1 MNADQLRNTFTKFF
15 VDRDHLALPAASL
28 VPNDPSMLFTIAG
41 MVQFKPYFLGEAPP
55 PGPRATTV
63 QPCVRTVDIDVI
75 GTTSRHVTFFEM
87 LGNFSFGEYFKD
99 LAIAY
104 AWELFTDAL
113 GLDPEQLWVTVH
125 VSDDEADA
133 LWREVPG
140 LLEGRLQRLEE
151 DNFWKMGETGPCGPC
166 SEIFFD
172 RGPKYGP
179 GGGPAQGGERYVEL
193 WNLVF
198 MQYERHHDGSLT
210 ALPRRNIDTG
220 AGLDR
225 ILTQIQGV
233 ESVFDTDLVAP
244 ILEAASAATGR
255 VYGST
260 EETDI
265 GLRIVADHAR
275 TFTFLISDGVFPS
288 NESRGYVLRRLIRRA
303 VLVAQRLGAKG
314 LVTPGVIDVVT
325 DVMGS
330 AYPKLL
336 RERDM
341 IKRIALHE
349 EEAFLRTLRSGTTL
363 LEAELAAG
371 SAVGGDVAFQLHD
384 TYGFPIDLTEEIAR
398 ERGIAVDRHGFD
410 LAMEEQRQRAREAG
424 RAVASASERVT
435 AAWSEI
441 RTEFGPTQFLGYH
454 EAKVEARVLAVIP
467 SSVEKSFANVDGEQA
482 PESANL
488 IEVFLDRTPFY
499 AEGGGQVG
507 DTGWITTTT
516 GRVSVLDTTTVVEG
530 LIRHLGYLLEGS
542 IEAGQ
547 EAEATIDCDRR
558 ESIRRNHTGTHLLH
572 WALRQVLGDHVRQ
585 QGSLVAPD
593 RLRFDFSHF
602 GPMSEEEIAQVEDL
616 VNSEIL
622 RNEPVRVYETTRK
635 QAEGAG
641 AIAFFGEKYGENVR
655 VVKAGQFSVEL
666 CGGTHVSS
674 LGTIGPL
681 QVVSESSIGS
691 NTRRLEAVTGKAS
704 LERFRFYERT
714 VEEAAQRLRTQ
725 PSDLVSAVD
734 RLFANQRMLEE
745 QLRTL
750 RSDQLRKEADVLAAE
765 AAGPTGGPATAG
777 PATAGPATAGPA
789 TAGPAGR
796 GAVGRVV
803 ARRDGLEAGE
813 LRDLAIAV
821 RDHPGVEA
829 VGLVGITGPE
839 RVAVVVAAR
848 KSSGTDAR
856 AAAVLAAAAVG
867 GGGGGAAEL
876 ATAGGRN
883 VASVDQALAKLSEA
897 LGSHA
902 EFASE
907 PKHEPGLEREVRAEP
922 ISEVES
928 ESEQGQ
934 DHDSKPELEG
944 KSDSMAATDLAPDQG
959 LMAGSRPVTGADP
972 AAESGEAAESAPASE
987 THGPVSA

>member
-41 MVQFKPYFLGEAPP
+41 MVQFKPYFLGESPP

-104 AWELFTDAL
+104 AWELFTEVL

-125 VSDDEADA
+125 VSDDEAEA
-133 LWREVPG
+133 LWRDVPG
-140 LLEGRLQRLEE
+140 LLDGRLQRLDE

-172 RGPKYGP
+172 RGPQYGP

-198 MQYERHHDGSLT
+198 MQYERHRDGSLSE
-210 ALPRRNIDTG
+210 LPRRNIDTG

-260 EETDI
+260 EESDI

-314 LVTPGVIDVVT
+314 LVTPGVIDVVAE
-325 DVMGS
+325 VMGE
-330 AYPKLL
+330 AYPKLQRD
-336 RERDM
+336 REL

-363 LEAELAAG
+363 LEAELAAGG

-398 ERGIAVDRHGFD
+398 ERGIEVDREGFD

-424 RAVASASERVT
+424 RAVTSAPEGVT

-441 RTEFGPTQFLGYH
+441 RTVFGPTQFLGYL
-454 EAKVEARVLAVIP
+454 ETEVEARVLAVVP
-467 SSVEKSFANVDGEQA
+467 SAVEKSFANIDGEQA
-482 PESANL
+482 PAGCEL
-488 IEVFLDRTPFY
+488 VEIFLDRTPFY

-507 DTGWITTTT
+507 DTGTITTAT
-516 GRVSVLDTTTVVEG
+516 GKVRVLDATSVVEG
-530 LIRHLGYLLEGS
+530 LTRHLGYMLEGS
-542 IEAGQ
+542 IETGQ
-547 EAEATIDCDRR
+547 EADAAIDAERR

-572 WALRQVLGDHVRQ
+572 WALRKVLGDHVRQ

-602 GPMSEEEIAQVEDL
+602 GPMSEEEIERVEDL
-616 VNSEIL
+616 VNLEVL
-622 RNEPVRVYETTRK
+622 RNDPVRIYETARE
-635 QAEGAG
+635 QAEGEG
-641 AIAFFGEKYGENVR
+641 AIAFFGEKYGDIVR
-655 VVKAGQFSVEL
+655 VVEAGHHSVEL

-681 QVVSESSIGS
+681 QVVSEASIGS
-691 NTRRLEAVTGKAS
+691 NTRRIEAVTGAAS
-704 LERFRFYERT
+704 LARFRSFERT
-714 VEEAAQRLRTQ
+714 VEQAAQRLRTQ
-725 PSDLVSAVD
+725 PSDLASALD
-734 RLFANQRMLEE
+734 RLLAGQRALEE
-745 QLRTL
+745 ELRGL
-750 RSDQLRKEADVLAAE
+750 RSDQLRQEADELAE
-765 AAGPTGGPATAG
+765 RAAQTGPLS
-777 PATAGPATAGPA
+777 
-789 TAGPAGR
+789 
-796 GAVGRVV
+796 GRVV

-829 VGLVGITGPE
+829 VGLAGVTGPE
-839 RVAVVVAAR
+839 RVALVVAAR
-848 KSSGTDAR
+848 KAAGIDAR
-856 AAAVLAAAAVG
+856 TAAVMAAGAVG
-867 GGGGGAAEL
+867 GGGGGTPEL

-883 VASVDQALAKLSEA
+883 VAGIGEA
-897 LGSHA
+897 L
-902 EFASE
+902 
-907 PKHEPGLEREVRAEP
+907 VR
-922 ISEVES
+922 
-928 ESEQGQ
+928 
-934 DHDSKPELEG
+934 L
-944 KSDSMAATDLAPDQG
+944 
-959 LMAGSRPVTGADP
+959 
-972 AAESGEAAESAPASE
+972 GEALSSSPGAVGEPERARKDKA
-987 THGPVSA
+987 GA

>member
-1 MNADQLRNTFTKFF
+1 VNADQLRNTFTKFF
-15 VDRDHLALPAASL
+15 VERGHLALPAASL

-41 MVQFKPYFLGEAPP
+41 MVQFKPYFLGESPP

-87 LGNFSFGEYFKD
+87 LGNFSFGEYFKE

-104 AWELFTDAL
+104 AWELFTEVL

-125 VSDDEADA
+125 VSDDEAEA
-133 LWREVPG
+133 LWHDVPG
-140 LLEGRLQRLEE
+140 LIEGRLQRLDE

-198 MQYERHHDGSLT
+198 MQYERHHDGSLS

-225 ILTQIQGV
+225 ILTQIQKV

-275 TFTFLISDGVFPS
+275 TLTFLISDGVFPT

-314 LVTPGVIDVVT
+314 LVTPGVIDVVA
-325 DVMGS
+325 DVMGT
-330 AYPKLL
+330 AYPKL
-336 RERDM
+336 ERDRDL

-371 SAVGGDVAFQLHD
+371 GAAVGGDVAFQLHD

-398 ERGIAVDRHGFD
+398 ERGIVVDREGFD

-424 RAVASASERVT
+424 RAVTSAPEGVA

-441 RTEFGPTQFLGYH
+441 RTVFGPTQFLGYQDA
-454 EAKVEARVLAVIP
+454 EAEARVLAVVP
-467 SSVEKSFANVDGEQA
+467 SSLDKSFANVDGERA
-482 PESANL
+482 PESAEL

-507 DTGWITTTT
+507 DTGFITTAT
-516 GRVSVLDTTTVVEG
+516 GKVRVLDATPVVEG
-530 LIRHLGYLLEGS
+530 LTRHLGYLLEGS
-542 IEAGQ
+542 IETGQ
-547 EAEATIDCDRR
+547 EATAAIDLARR

-602 GPMSEEEIAQVEDL
+602 GPMSGEEISAVEDL
-616 VNSEIL
+616 VNSEVL
-622 RNEPVRVYETTRK
+622 RNEPVRVYETTRT

-641 AIAFFGEKYGENVR
+641 AMAFFGEKYGEVVR
-655 VVKAGQFSVEL
+655 VVEAGHRSVEL

-681 QVVSESSIGS
+681 QVVSEASIGS
-691 NTRRLEAVTGKAS
+691 NTRRIEAVTGEAS
-704 LERFRFYERT
+704 LARFRSFEHI
-714 VEEAAQRLRTQ
+714 VEQAAQRLRTQ
-725 PSDLVSAVD
+725 PADLTSALD
-734 RLFANQRMLEE
+734 RLLASQRALEE

-750 RSDQLRKEADVLAAE
+750 RSDELRKDADEMAAQ
-765 AAGPTGGPATAG
+765 AVGDPD
-777 PATAGPATAGPA
+777 
-789 TAGPAGR
+789 GR
-796 GAVGRVV
+796 MAGRVV
-803 ARRDGLEAGE
+803 GRRDGLDANE

-829 VGLVGITGPE
+829 VGLVGVTGPE
-839 RVAVVVAAR
+839 RVALVVAAKKGSR
-848 KSSGTDAR
+848 VDAR
-856 AAAVLAAAAVG
+856 GVAVMAARAVG
-867 GGGGGAAEL
+867 GGGGGTPEL
-876 ATAGGRN
+876 ATAGGRD
-883 VASVDQALAKLSEA
+883 VAGVGEA
-897 LGSHA
+897 LSKLGGALSRESGPRPEA
-902 EFASE
+902 E
-907 PKHEPGLEREVRAEP
+907 
-922 ISEVES
+922 
-928 ESEQGQ
+928 
-934 DHDSKPELEG
+934 
-944 KSDSMAATDLAPDQG
+944 LAP
-959 LMAGSRPVTGADP
+959 
-972 AAESGEAAESAPASE
+972 
-987 THGPVSA
+987 

>member
-1 MNADQLRNTFTKFF
+1 MDANQLRSSFLRFF
-15 VDRDHLALPAASL
+15 VDRDHTLVPSASL
-28 VPNDPSMLFTIAG
+28 VPRDPSVLFTIAG
-41 MVQFKPYFLGEAPP
+41 MVQFKPYFTGENQAPW
-55 PGPRATTV
+55 PRATAV
-63 QPCVRTVDIDVI
+63 QKCFRTVDIDNV
-75 GTTSRHVTFFEM
+75 GQSARHDTFFEM

-104 AWELFTDAL
+104 AWELFTEVL

-133 LWREVPG
+133 LWRDVPG
-140 LLEGRLQRLEE
+140 LLEGRLQRLDE

-172 RGPKYGP
+172 RGPRYGP

-198 MQYERHHDGSLT
+198 MQYERHHDGSLSE
-210 ALPRRNIDTG
+210 LPRRNIDTG

-233 ESVFDTDLVAP
+233 ESIFDTDLVAP

-325 DVMGS
+325 EVMGA
-330 AYPKLL
+330 AYPKLARD
-336 RERDM
+336 REL

-371 SAVGGDVAFQLHD
+371 GSAVGGDVAFRLHD

-398 ERGIAVDRHGFD
+398 ERGIEVDRHGFD

-424 RAVASASERVT
+424 RAATSAPEGTT

-441 RTEFGPTQFLGYH
+441 RTVFGPTQFLGYQ
-454 EAKVEARVLAVIP
+454 EAEVESRVLAVVP

-482 PESANL
+482 PAAAEL

-507 DTGWITTTT
+507 DTGTITTST
-516 GRVSVLDTTTVVEG
+516 GRVRVLDATSVVEG
-530 LIRHLGYLLEGS
+530 LTRHLGYLVEGS

-547 EAEATIDCDRR
+547 EADTAIDYDRR

-602 GPMSEEEIAQVEDL
+602 GPMSEEEIGRVEDL
-616 VNSEIL
+616 VNSEVL
-622 RNEPVRVYETTRK
+622 RNEPVRIRETTRE
-635 QAEGAG
+635 QAESEGAM
-641 AIAFFGEKYGENVR
+641 AFFGEKYGDIVR
-655 VVKAGQFSVEL
+655 VVEAGHYSVEL

-681 QVVSESSIGS
+681 QVVSEASIGS
-691 NTRRLEAVTGKAS
+691 NTRRIEAVTGKAS
-704 LERFRFYERT
+704 LARFRLFGRT

-725 PSDLVSAVD
+725 PSDLASALD
-734 RLFANQRMLEE
+734 RLLASQRVLEE
-745 QLRTL
+745 ELQTL
-750 RSDQLRKEADVLAAE
+750 RSDQLRNEAEVLAAGAP
-765 AAGPTGGPATAG
+765 AATGGPLA
-777 PATAGPATAGPA
+777 
-789 TAGPAGR
+789 
-796 GAVGRVV
+796 GRVV
-803 ARRDGLEAGE
+803 GRRDGLEAGE
-813 LRDLAIAV
+813 LRELAIAV

-829 VGLVGITGPE
+829 VGLAGVTGPD
-839 RVAVVVAAR
+839 RVALVVAAR
-848 KSSGTDAR
+848 KGSGIDAR
-856 AAAVLAAAAVG
+856 AVAVLAAAAVG
-867 GGGGGAAEL
+867 GGGGGTPEL

-883 VASVDQALAKLSEA
+883 VAGVEEA
-897 LGSHA
+897 LVKLGEALSRSPGEPVPEPESVA
-902 EFASE
+902 EPESE
-907 PKHEPGLEREVRAEP
+907 PQPD
-922 ISEVES
+922 
-928 ESEQGQ
+928 GQ
-934 DHDSKPELEG
+934 
-944 KSDSMAATDLAPDQG
+944 
-959 LMAGSRPVTGADP
+959 
-972 AAESGEAAESAPASE
+972 APA
-987 THGPVSA
+987 

>member
-1 MNADQLRNTFTKFF
+1 
-15 VDRDHLALPAASL
+15 
-28 VPNDPSMLFTIAG
+28 
-41 MVQFKPYFLGEAPP
+41 
-55 PGPRATTV
+55 
-63 QPCVRTVDIDVI
+63 VRTVDIDVI

-87 LGNFSFGEYFKD
+87 LGNFSFGEYFKE

-104 AWELFTDAL
+104 AWELFTEVL

-125 VSDDEADA
+125 VSDDEAEA
-133 LWREVPG
+133 LWHDVPG
-140 LLEGRLQRLEE
+140 LIEGRLQRLDE

-198 MQYERHHDGSLT
+198 MQYERHHDGSLS

-225 ILTQIQGV
+225 ILTQIQKV

-275 TFTFLISDGVFPS
+275 TLTFLISDGVFPT

-314 LVTPGVIDVVT
+314 LVTPGVIDVVA
-325 DVMGS
+325 DVMGT
-330 AYPKLL
+330 AYPKL
-336 RERDM
+336 ERDRDL

-371 SAVGGDVAFQLHD
+371 GAAVGGDVAFQLHD

-398 ERGIAVDRHGFD
+398 ERGIVVDREGFD

-424 RAVASASERVT
+424 RAVTSAPEGVA

-441 RTEFGPTQFLGYH
+441 RTVFGPTQFLGYQDA
-454 EAKVEARVLAVIP
+454 EAEARVLAVVP
-467 SSVEKSFANVDGEQA
+467 SSLDKSFANVDGERA
-482 PESANL
+482 PESAEL

-507 DTGWITTTT
+507 DTGFITTAT
-516 GRVSVLDTTTVVEG
+516 GKVRVLDATPVVEG
-530 LIRHLGYLLEGS
+530 LTRHLGYLLEGS
-542 IEAGQ
+542 IETGQ
-547 EAEATIDCDRR
+547 EATAAIDFARR

-602 GPMSEEEIAQVEDL
+602 GPMSGEEISAVEDL
-616 VNSEIL
+616 VNSEVL
-622 RNEPVRVYETTRK
+622 RNEPVRVYETTRT

-641 AIAFFGEKYGENVR
+641 AMAFFGEKYGEVVR
-655 VVKAGQFSVEL
+655 VVEAGHRSVEL

-681 QVVSESSIGS
+681 QVVSEASIGS
-691 NTRRLEAVTGKAS
+691 NTRRIEAVTGEAS
-704 LERFRFYERT
+704 LARFRSFEHI
-714 VEEAAQRLRTQ
+714 VEQAAQRLRTQ
-725 PSDLVSAVD
+725 PADLTSALD
-734 RLFANQRMLEE
+734 RLLASQRALEE

-750 RSDQLRKEADVLAAE
+750 RSDELRKDADEMAAQ
-765 AAGPTGGPATAG
+765 AVGDPD
-777 PATAGPATAGPA
+777 
-789 TAGPAGR
+789 GR
-796 GAVGRVV
+796 MAGRVV
-803 ARRDGLEAGE
+803 GRRDGLDANE

-829 VGLVGITGPE
+829 VGLVGVTGPE
-839 RVAVVVAAR
+839 RVALVVAAKKGSR
-848 KSSGTDAR
+848 VDAR
-856 AAAVLAAAAVG
+856 GVAVMAARAVG
-867 GGGGGAAEL
+867 GGGGGTPEL
-876 ATAGGRN
+876 ATAGGRD
-883 VASVDQALAKLSEA
+883 VAGVGEA
-897 LGSHA
+897 LSKLGGALSRESGPRPEA
-902 EFASE
+902 E
-907 PKHEPGLEREVRAEP
+907 
-922 ISEVES
+922 
-928 ESEQGQ
+928 
-934 DHDSKPELEG
+934 
-944 KSDSMAATDLAPDQG
+944 LAP
-959 LMAGSRPVTGADP
+959 
-972 AAESGEAAESAPASE
+972 
-987 THGPVSA
+987 

>member
-1 MNADQLRNTFTKFF
+1 MNADQLRNTFTQFF
-15 VDRDHLALPAASL
+15 VERGHLALPAASL

-41 MVQFKPYFLGEAPP
+41 MVQFKPYFLAESPP

-87 LGNFSFGEYFKD
+87 LGNFSFGEYFKE

-104 AWELFTDAL
+104 AWELFTEVL

-125 VSDDEADA
+125 VSDDEAEA
-133 LWREVPG
+133 LWHDVPG
-140 LLEGRLQRLEE
+140 LIEGRLQRLDE

-198 MQYERHHDGSLT
+198 MQYERHHDGSLS

-225 ILTQIQGV
+225 ILTQIQKV

-275 TFTFLISDGVFPS
+275 TLTFLISDGVFPT

-314 LVTPGVIDVVT
+314 LVTPGVIDVVA
-325 DVMGS
+325 DVMGT
-330 AYPKLL
+330 AYPKL
-336 RERDM
+336 ERDRDL

-371 SAVGGDVAFQLHD
+371 GAAVGGDVAFQLHD

-398 ERGIAVDRHGFD
+398 ERGIVVDREGFD

-424 RAVASASERVT
+424 RAVTSAPEGVA

-441 RTEFGPTQFLGYH
+441 RTVFGPTQFLGYQDA
-454 EAKVEARVLAVIP
+454 EAEARVLAVVP
-467 SSVEKSFANVDGEQA
+467 SSLDKSFANVDGERA
-482 PESANL
+482 PESAEL

-507 DTGWITTTT
+507 DTGFITTAT
-516 GRVSVLDTTTVVEG
+516 GKVRVLDATPVVED
-530 LIRHLGYLLEGS
+530 LTRHLGYLLEGS
-542 IEAGQ
+542 IETGQ
-547 EAEATIDCDRR
+547 EATAAIDFARR

-602 GPMSEEEIAQVEDL
+602 GPMSGEEISAVEDL
-616 VNSEIL
+616 VNSEVL
-622 RNEPVRVYETTRK
+622 RNEPVRVYETTRT

-641 AIAFFGEKYGENVR
+641 AMAFFGEKYGEVVR
-655 VVKAGQFSVEL
+655 VVEAGHRSVEL

-681 QVVSESSIGS
+681 QVVSEASIGS
-691 NTRRLEAVTGKAS
+691 NTRRIEAVTGEAS
-704 LERFRFYERT
+704 LARFRSFEHI
-714 VEEAAQRLRTQ
+714 VEQAAQRLRTQ
-725 PSDLVSAVD
+725 PADLTSALD
-734 RLFANQRMLEE
+734 RLLASQRALEE

-750 RSDQLRKEADVLAAE
+750 RSDELRKDADEMAAQ
-765 AAGPTGGPATAG
+765 AVGDPD
-777 PATAGPATAGPA
+777 
-789 TAGPAGR
+789 GR
-796 GAVGRVV
+796 MAGRVV
-803 ARRDGLEAGE
+803 GRRDGLDANE

-829 VGLVGITGPE
+829 VGLVGVTGPE
-839 RVAVVVAAR
+839 RVALVVAAKKGSR
-848 KSSGTDAR
+848 VDAR
-856 AAAVLAAAAVG
+856 GVAVMAARAVG
-867 GGGGGAAEL
+867 GGGGGTPEL
-876 ATAGGRN
+876 ATAGGRD
-883 VASVDQALAKLSEA
+883 VAGVGEA
-897 LGSHA
+897 LSKLGGALSRESGPRPEA
-902 EFASE
+902 E
-907 PKHEPGLEREVRAEP
+907 
-922 ISEVES
+922 
-928 ESEQGQ
+928 
-934 DHDSKPELEG
+934 
-944 KSDSMAATDLAPDQG
+944 LAP
-959 LMAGSRPVTGADP
+959 
-972 AAESGEAAESAPASE
+972 
-987 THGPVSA
+987 

>member
-1 MNADQLRNTFTKFF
+1 VNADQLRNTFTKFF
-15 VDRDHLALPAASL
+15 VERGHLALPAASL

-41 MVQFKPYFLGEAPP
+41 MVQFKPYFLGESPP

-87 LGNFSFGEYFKD
+87 LGNFSFGEYFKEP
-99 LAIAY
+99 AIAY
-104 AWELFTDAL
+104 AWELFTEVL

-125 VSDDEADA
+125 VSDDEAEA
-133 LWREVPG
+133 LWHDVPG
-140 LLEGRLQRLEE
+140 LIEGRLQRLDE

-198 MQYERHHDGSLT
+198 MQYERHHDGSLS

-225 ILTQIQGV
+225 ILTQIQKV

-275 TFTFLISDGVFPS
+275 TLTFLISDGVFPT

-314 LVTPGVIDVVT
+314 LVTPGVIDVVA
-325 DVMGS
+325 DVMGT
-330 AYPKLL
+330 AYPKL
-336 RERDM
+336 ERDRDL

-371 SAVGGDVAFQLHD
+371 GAAVGGDVAFQLHD

-398 ERGIAVDRHGFD
+398 ERGIVVDREGFD

-424 RAVASASERVT
+424 RAVTSAPEGVA

-441 RTEFGPTQFLGYH
+441 RTVFGPTQFLGYQDA
-454 EAKVEARVLAVIP
+454 EAEARVLAVVP
-467 SSVEKSFANVDGEQA
+467 SSLDKSFANVDGERA
-482 PESANL
+482 PESAEL

-507 DTGWITTTT
+507 DTGFITTAT
-516 GRVSVLDTTTVVEG
+516 GKVRVLDATPVVEG
-530 LIRHLGYLLEGS
+530 LTRHLGYLLEGS
-542 IEAGQ
+542 IETGQ
-547 EAEATIDCDRR
+547 EATAAIDFARR

-602 GPMSEEEIAQVEDL
+602 GPMSGEEISAVEDL
-616 VNSEIL
+616 VNSEVL
-622 RNEPVRVYETTRK
+622 RNEPVRVYETTRT

-641 AIAFFGEKYGENVR
+641 AMAFFGEKYGEVVR
-655 VVKAGQFSVEL
+655 VVEAGHRSVEL

-681 QVVSESSIGS
+681 QVVSEASIGS
-691 NTRRLEAVTGKAS
+691 NTRRIEAVTGEAS
-704 LERFRFYERT
+704 LARFRSFEHI
-714 VEEAAQRLRTQ
+714 VEQAAQRLRTQ
-725 PSDLVSAVD
+725 PADLTSALD
-734 RLFANQRMLEE
+734 RLLASQRALEE

-750 RSDQLRKEADVLAAE
+750 RSDELRKDADEMAAQ
-765 AAGPTGGPATAG
+765 AVGDPD
-777 PATAGPATAGPA
+777 
-789 TAGPAGR
+789 GR
-796 GAVGRVV
+796 MAGRVV
-803 ARRDGLEAGE
+803 GRRDGLDANE

-829 VGLVGITGPE
+829 VGLVGVTGPE
-839 RVAVVVAAR
+839 RVALVVAAKKGSR
-848 KSSGTDAR
+848 VDAR
-856 AAAVLAAAAVG
+856 GVAVMAARAVG
-867 GGGGGAAEL
+867 GGGGGTPEL
-876 ATAGGRN
+876 ATAGGRD
-883 VASVDQALAKLSEA
+883 VAGVGEA
-897 LGSHA
+897 LSKLGGALSRESGPRPEA
-902 EFASE
+902 E
-907 PKHEPGLEREVRAEP
+907 
-922 ISEVES
+922 
-928 ESEQGQ
+928 
-934 DHDSKPELEG
+934 
-944 KSDSMAATDLAPDQG
+944 LAP
-959 LMAGSRPVTGADP
+959 
-972 AAESGEAAESAPASE
+972 
-987 THGPVSA
+987 

>member
-15 VDRDHLALPAASL
+15 VDRGHLALPAASL

-41 MVQFKPYFLGEAPP
+41 MVQFKPYFLGESPP

-87 LGNFSFGEYFKD
+87 LGNFSFGEYFKE

-104 AWELFTDAL
+104 AWELFTDVL

-140 LLEGRLQRLEE
+140 LLEGRLQRLDE

-172 RGPKYGP
+172 RGPQYGP

-198 MQYERHHDGSLT
+198 MQYQRHHDGSLT
-210 ALPRRNIDTG
+210 ELPRRNIDTG

-325 DVMGS
+325 EVMGA
-330 AYPKLL
+330 AYPKLQ
-336 RERDM
+336 RDRDL

-363 LEAELAAG
+363 LEAELATGG

-398 ERGIAVDRHGFD
+398 ERGIEVDRQGFD

-424 RAVASASERVT
+424 RAITSAPEGVT

-441 RTEFGPTQFLGYH
+441 RTVFGPTQFLGYQ
-454 EAKVEARVLAVIP
+454 EAEVEARVLAVVP
-467 SSVEKSFANVDGEQA
+467 SSVEKSFANIDGEQA
-482 PESANL
+482 PETAEL

-507 DTGWITTTT
+507 DTGSITTST
-516 GRVSVLDTTTVVEG
+516 GRVRVLDATSVVEG
-530 LIRHLGYLLEGS
+530 LTRHLGYLVEGS

-547 EAEATIDCDRR
+547 EAGAAIDFDRR

-602 GPMSEEEIAQVEDL
+602 GPMSEEEIGRVEDL
-616 VNSEIL
+616 VNSEVL
-622 RNEPVRVYETTRK
+622 RNEPVRIYETSRQ

-641 AIAFFGEKYGENVR
+641 AMAFFGEKYGDVVR
-655 VVKAGQFSVEL
+655 VVEAGHYSVEL

-681 QVVSESSIGS
+681 QVVSEASIGS
-691 NTRRLEAVTGKAS
+691 NTRRIEAVTGKAS
-704 LERFRFYERT
+704 LARFRLFEGA
-714 VEEAAQRLRTQ
+714 VEQAAQRLRTQ
-725 PSDLVSAVD
+725 PSDLASAVD
-734 RLFANQRMLEE
+734 RLLASQRTLEE

-750 RSDQLRKEADVLAAE
+750 RSDQLRRDADALAAGGVG
-765 AAGPTGGPATAG
+765 ATGGPM
-777 PATAGPATAGPA
+777 
-789 TAGPAGR
+789 
-796 GAVGRVV
+796 VGRVV
-803 ARRDGLEAGE
+803 GRRDGLEAAE

-829 VGLVGITGPE
+829 VGLAGVTGPE
-839 RVAVVVAAR
+839 RVALVVAAR
-848 KSSGTDAR
+848 KGSGIDAR
-856 AAAVLAAAAVG
+856 AAAILAAAAVG
-867 GGGGGAAEL
+867 GGGGGTPEL

-883 VASVDQALAKLSEA
+883 VAGIEEA
-897 LGSHA
+897 LVKLGEALSRSLGETVPKSELESETGVHPKPG
-902 EFASE
+902 SE
-907 PKHEPGLEREVRAEP
+907 P
-922 ISEVES
+922 
-928 ESEQGQ
+928 
-934 DHDSKPELEG
+934 DSQ
-944 KSDSMAATDLAPDQG
+944 A
-959 LMAGSRPVTGADP
+959 
-972 AAESGEAAESAPASE
+972 SA
-987 THGPVSA
+987 

>member
-15 VDRDHLALPAASL
+15 VDRGHLALPAASL

-41 MVQFKPYFLGEAPP
+41 MVQFKPYFLGESPP

-87 LGNFSFGEYFKD
+87 LGNFSFGEYFKE

-104 AWELFTDAL
+104 AWELFTDVL

-140 LLEGRLQRLEE
+140 LARGSFAETRRGQLLEDGRDGAVRPVLGDLLRPGTAVRARR
-151 DNFWKMGETGPCGPC
+151 W
-166 SEIFFD
+166 S
-172 RGPKYGP
+172 RP
-179 GGGPAQGGERYVEL
+179 GGR
-193 WNLVF
+193 
-198 MQYERHHDGSLT
+198 
-210 ALPRRNIDTG
+210 ALRGALEPGVHAVSSATTTVRSPSFPRRNIDTG

-325 DVMGS
+325 EVMGA
-330 AYPKLL
+330 AYPKLQ
-336 RERDM
+336 RDRDL

-363 LEAELAAG
+363 LEAELAAGG

-398 ERGIAVDRHGFD
+398 ERGIEVDRQGFD

-424 RAVASASERVT
+424 RAVTSAPERVT

-441 RTEFGPTQFLGYH
+441 RTVFGPTQFLGYQ
-454 EAKVEARVLAVIP
+454 EAEVEARVLAVVP
-467 SSVEKSFANVDGEQA
+467 SSVEKSFANIDGEQA
-482 PESANL
+482 PETAEL

-507 DTGWITTTT
+507 DTGSITTST
-516 GRVSVLDTTTVVEG
+516 GRVRVLDATSVVEG
-530 LIRHLGYLLEGS
+530 LTRHLGYLVEGS

-547 EAEATIDCDRR
+547 EAGAAIDFDRR

-602 GPMSEEEIAQVEDL
+602 GPMSEEEIGRVEDL
-616 VNSEIL
+616 VNSEVL
-622 RNEPVRVYETTRK
+622 RNEPVRIYETSRQ

-641 AIAFFGEKYGENVR
+641 AMAFFGEKYGDVVR
-655 VVKAGQFSVEL
+655 VVEAGHYSVEL

-681 QVVSESSIGS
+681 QVVSEASIGS
-691 NTRRLEAVTGKAS
+691 NTRRIEAVTGKAS
-704 LERFRFYERT
+704 LARFRLFEGA
-714 VEEAAQRLRTQ
+714 VEQAAQRLRTQ
-725 PSDLVSAVD
+725 PSDLASAVD
-734 RLFANQRMLEE
+734 RLLASQRTLEE

-750 RSDQLRKEADVLAAE
+750 RSDQLRRDADALAAGGVG
-765 AAGPTGGPATAG
+765 ATDGPM
-777 PATAGPATAGPA
+777 
-789 TAGPAGR
+789 
-796 GAVGRVV
+796 VGRVV
-803 ARRDGLEAGE
+803 GRRDGLEAAE

-829 VGLVGITGPE
+829 VGLAGVTGPE
-839 RVAVVVAAR
+839 RVALVVAAR
-848 KSSGTDAR
+848 KGSGIDAR
-856 AAAVLAAAAVG
+856 AAAILAAAAVG
-867 GGGGGAAEL
+867 GGGGGTPEL

-883 VASVDQALAKLSEA
+883 IAGIEEA
-897 LGSHA
+897 LVKLGEALSRSLG
-902 EFASE
+902 ETV
-907 PKHEPGLEREVRAEP
+907 PK
-922 ISEVES
+922 S
-928 ESEQGQ
+928 
-934 DHDSKPELEG
+934 ELE
-944 KSDSMAATDLAPDQG
+944 
-959 LMAGSRPVTGADP
+959 
-972 AAESGEAAESAPASE
+972 
-987 THGPVSA
+987 

>member
-1 MNADQLRNTFTKFF
+1 MNADQLRNAFTSFF
-15 VDRDHLALPAASL
+15 VERGHLALPAASL

-41 MVQFKPYFLGEAPP
+41 MVQFKPYFLGESPP

-87 LGNFSFGEYFKD
+87 LGNFSFGEYFKE

-104 AWELFTDAL
+104 AWELFTDVL

-125 VSDDEADA
+125 VSDDEAEA

-140 LLEGRLQRLEE
+140 LIEGRLQRLDE

-172 RGPKYGP
+172 RGPQYGP

-198 MQYERHHDGSLT
+198 MQYERHHDGSLS

-314 LVTPGVIDVVT
+314 LVTPGVVDVVA
-325 DVMGS
+325 DVMGA
-330 AYPKLL
+330 AYPTL
-336 RERDM
+336 ERDRDL

-349 EEAFLRTLRSGTTL
+349 EEAFLRTLRSGMAL
-363 LEAELAAG
+363 LEAELATGASEVAG
-371 SAVGGDVAFQLHD
+371 EVAFQLHD
-384 TYGFPIDLTEEIAR
+384 TYGFPRDLTEEIAR
-398 ERGIAVDRHGFD
+398 ERGIEVDRAGFD
-410 LAMEEQRQRAREAG
+410 LAMQEQRQRAREAG
-424 RAVASASERVT
+424 RAVTSAPEGVT
-435 AAWSEI
+435 SAWSEI
-441 RTEFGPTQFLGYH
+441 RTVFGPTLFLGYQ
-454 EAKVEARVLAVIP
+454 EAEVEARVLAVVP
-467 SSVEKSFANVDGEQA
+467 SSVEKSFANVDGETA
-482 PESANL
+482 PASAEL

-507 DTGWITTTT
+507 DTGLITTST
-516 GRVSVLDTTTVVEG
+516 GKVRVLDATSVVEG
-530 LIRHLGYLLEGS
+530 LTRHLGYLVEGS

-547 EAEATIDCDRR
+547 EAAAVIDVGRR

-602 GPMSEEEIAQVEDL
+602 GPMSEEEIARVEDL
-616 VNSEIL
+616 VNREVL
-622 RNEPVRVYETTRK
+622 RNEPVRVHETTRK
-635 QAEGAG
+635 QAEAAG
-641 AIAFFGEKYGENVR
+641 AMAFFGEKYGDIVR
-655 VVKAGQFSVEL
+655 VVEAGHHSLEL

-681 QVVSESSIGS
+681 QVVSEASIGS
-691 NTRRLEAVTGKAS
+691 NTRRIEAVTGEAS
-704 LERFRFYERT
+704 LARFRSFQRS
-714 VEEAAQRLRTQ
+714 VEEASQRLRTQ
-725 PSDLVSAVD
+725 PAELTTAVD
-734 RLFANQRMLEE
+734 RLLASQRTLEE

-750 RSDQLRKEADVLAAE
+750 RADELRKDADALAA
-765 AAGPTGGPATAG
+765 AAVAAAPGPMA
-777 PATAGPATAGPA
+777 
-789 TAGPAGR
+789 
-796 GAVGRVV
+796 GRVV
-803 ARRDGLEAGE
+803 GRRDGLEANE

-821 RDHPGVEA
+821 RDHAGVEA
-829 VGLVGITGPE
+829 VGLAGVTGPE
-839 RVAVVVAAR
+839 RVALVVATR
-848 KSSGTDAR
+848 KGSGIDAR
-856 AAAVLAAAAVG
+856 AAAVQAAGAVG
-867 GGGGGAAEL
+867 GGGGGTPEL
-876 ATAGGRN
+876 ATAGGRD
-883 VASVDQALAKLSEA
+883 VAGVEEALVRLAEALSRAPGPKDDQAS
-897 LGSHA
+897 
-902 EFASE
+902 
-907 PKHEPGLEREVRAEP
+907 P
-922 ISEVES
+922 
-928 ESEQGQ
+928 
-934 DHDSKPELEG
+934 
-944 KSDSMAATDLAPDQG
+944 
-959 LMAGSRPVTGADP
+959 
-972 AAESGEAAESAPASE
+972 
-987 THGPVSA
+987 